1 MSSSLNGQL
10 VAINIAFSIK
20 NEPNKSCQNQEYAVD
35 TEIYA
40 YNIIGV
46 WDLSV
51 KNHIAIKHNLLSD
64 TFFTNLMK
72 ILWNLKTK
80 LTCNSIEALAHRT
93 AILTDG
99 NPLEKE
105 REQNSLI

>member
-1 MSSSLNGQL
+1 MSRNIIPLDMSSSLNGQL

-51 KNHIAIKHNLLSD
+51 
-64 TFFTNLMK
+64 
-72 ILWNLKTK
+72 
-80 LTCNSIEALAHRT
+80 
-93 AILTDG
+93 
-99 NPLEKE
+99 
-105 REQNSLI
+105 

>member
-10 VAINIAFSIK
+10 VAINIAFLIK

-35 TEIYA
+35 TEIYV

-51 KNHIAIKHNLLSD
+51 
-64 TFFTNLMK
+64 
-72 ILWNLKTK
+72 
-80 LTCNSIEALAHRT
+80 
-93 AILTDG
+93 
-99 NPLEKE
+99 
-105 REQNSLI
+105 